1 MNIRTEAR
9 IHVFLDKYTGAAIQL
24 LFLLCS
30 SLLMILLVKFFA
42 TNPVI
47 IMNNNILTLMFNLL
61 IGYFLIPMPF
71 FILILIEHTPDI
83 FDVFFANMKF
93 KHNKIL
99 LCHLL
104 LKKHHSSS
112 KLDLELNKL
121 KEAIENESQLYNDL
135 NKLDFP
141 YINKFVSRYYR
152 YKKFNH
158 TSIKN
163 VIKDDLDKLNR
174 PNQQLLLTMDNVD
187 NELNNLINNQFKNL
201 NNDKQFNV
209 INTINKNHT
218 NMKKKLNTTWN

>member
-158 TSIKN
+158 TS
-163 VIKDDLDKLNR
+163 VKDDLL
-174 PNQQLLLTMDNVD
+174 QLAKS
-187 NELNNLINNQFKNL
+187 ELNTQPLTLDNTSFKQLDDVLGNLVKDQI
-201 NNDKQFNV
+201 KQKIDEKHLVN
-209 INTINKNHT
+209 
-218 NMKKKLNTTWN
+218 

>member
-1 MNIRTEAR
+1 MDIRTEAR
-9 IHVFLDKYTGAAIQL
+9 VHVFLDKYTGAAIQL

-71 FILILIEHTPDI
+71 FILILIGHTPDI

-112 KLDLELNKL
+112 KLKLELNKL

-141 YINKFVSRYYR
+141 YINKFISRYYR
-152 YKKFNH
+152 YNNYKEKQNNNNKKIYN
-158 TSIKN
+158 T
-163 VIKDDLDKLNR
+163 DLDKLNISN
-174 PNQQLLLTMDNVD
+174 PQLLSMDNVD
-187 NELNNLINNQFKNL
+187 NELNNLINNQFNVVKLKN
-201 NNDKQFNV
+201 NEKQFNV
-209 INTINKNHT
+209 INQTNKKDFNV
-218 NMKKKLNTTWN
+218 NG